1 MEVSKKWGAGQAQ
14 VIRNPAE
21 ALEVALSDGK
31 DHVAAGKN
39 MECIADGRSRVINR
53 ED

>member
-1 MEVSKKWGAGQAQ
+1 MGGGSSQ

-31 DHVAAGKN
+31 DHLAAGKN
-39 MECIADGRSRVINR
+39 MECLTDGRSRVINR

>member
-1 MEVSKKWGAGQAQ
+1 MGGGSSQ

-21 ALEVALSDGK
+21 ALVVTVLDGK
-31 DHVAAGKN
+31 DHVVAGKN
-39 MECIADGRSRVINR
+39 MECLTDGRSRVINR

>member
-1 MEVSKKWGAGQAQ
+1 

-21 ALEVALSDGK
+21 ALAVTVSDGK
-31 DHVAAGKN
+31 DHVVAGKN
-39 MECIADGRSRVINR
+39 MECLADGRSRVINR